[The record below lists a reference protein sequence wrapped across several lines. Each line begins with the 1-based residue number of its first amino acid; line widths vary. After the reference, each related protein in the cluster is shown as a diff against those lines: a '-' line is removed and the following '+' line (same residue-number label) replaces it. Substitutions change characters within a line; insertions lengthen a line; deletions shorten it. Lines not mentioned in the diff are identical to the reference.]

1 MQVMQQNQK
10 LASCQE
16 VNMST
21 DHDDDSGLPEE
32 SLGKLEQENAV
43 PVEEVGPWYKP
54 ELGIGR
60 RREIFENCFDMWEY
74 AENVLF
80 NSRRPYKII
89 CVIDNTDTI
98 WDGLLYPNQP
108 HWWVGERIPALY
120 PENMPGDFKGDID
133 FIPLYEKMIEWRE
146 ENIKQSIKPRG
157 SVRVSNY
164 KGVPVY
170 LPDPMIDYSRPPTQ
184 VGETTGAKTNIKTI
198 TTTNTTESGTTTTE
212 TVVGNVAIGEEQKKD
227 IASAQTKKY
236 DDAILRKARSK
247 TTIPPSNNTEN
258 RTGTNSADA
267 QDFGVGETV
276 TSSANDELSAFGG
289 AGATVGQNNAGGGIR
304 VPDQISG
311 QDQADPC
318 LPNNPQT
325 TSAGASSPPAS
336 EPFSDRIVREARNQA
351 AAPTNPL
358 DAFGGPGPETPTA
371 PTTVTGPNSAAT
383 QSAPA
388 PIAPGNVY
396 IYEPLTPGFDRYDFN
411 SGKKVYTP
419 NSGASRTNQ
428 GQLVTSGGTTEP
440 ASAAAPVQDPDVDF
454 DDAYGGNFRGPF

>member
-1 MQVMQQNQK
+1 MQAAQQNQK

-21 DHDDDSGLPEE
+21 EHDDDSGLPEE
-32 SLGKLEQENAV
+32 SSSKLEQENAV
-43 PVEEVGPWYKP
+43 PVEEVGPWYKE

-60 RREIFENCFDMWEY
+60 GREIFKNCFDMWEY
-74 AENVLF
+74 GENVIF
-80 NSRRPYKII
+80 NARRPYKIV

-108 HWWVGERIPALY
+108 HWWVGERIPALF
-120 PENMPGDFKGDID
+120 PENVPDDFKGDID

-170 LPDPMIDYSRPPTQ
+170 LPDPMLDYSRPPIQ
-184 VGETTGAKTNIKTI
+184 VGQTTGAKTNIKTI
-198 TTTNTTESGTTTTE
+198 TTTNTSASGSTTQE
-212 TVVGNVAIGEEQKKD
+212 TVVGNVAIGEEQQKD
-227 IASAQTKKY
+227 IAANQAKQY
-236 DDAILRKARSK
+236 DDAILRKARTK
-247 TTIPPSNNTEN
+247 TKIPPSANTASREGSN
-258 RTGTNSADA
+258 TNDA
-267 QDFGVGETV
+267 TNFGVGETV
-276 TSSANDELSAFGG
+276 TSAVTDPLNAFGG
-289 AGATVGQNNAGGGIR
+289 AGGDVGQNNTGGGIQ

-311 QDQADPC
+311 QGQADPC

-325 TSAGASSPPAS
+325 TSAGTATAPAS
-336 EPFSDRIVREARNQA
+336 EPYQDRILRQSRDAA
-351 AAPTNPL
+351 AAPETPL
-358 DAFGGPGPETPTA
+358 DAFGGPGPVTPTA
-371 PTTVTGPNSAAT
+371 PTTVTGPDSANA
-383 QSAPA
+383 QSAPE
-388 PIAPGNVY
+388 PIVPGSVY

-440 ASAAAPVQDPDVDF
+440 APAAPVQDPDVDF

>member
-1 MQVMQQNQK
+1 
-10 LASCQE
+10 
-16 VNMST
+16 
-21 DHDDDSGLPEE
+21 
-32 SLGKLEQENAV
+32 
-43 PVEEVGPWYKP
+43 
-54 ELGIGR
+54 
-60 RREIFENCFDMWEY
+60 
-74 AENVLF
+74 
-80 NSRRPYKII
+80 
-89 CVIDNTDTI
+89 
-98 WDGLLYPNQP
+98 
-108 HWWVGERIPALY
+108 
-120 PENMPGDFKGDID
+120 
-133 FIPLYEKMIEWRE
+133 MIEWRE